1 MVRLLL
7 AAASLAAFAIPAAPA
22 IADHPIGI
30 GIPSGPPQ
38 LPPWAQLQPPF
49 QRGGDDR
56 AAVWGGYD
64 LQSSYDDRDWRA
76 DSGNDWW
83 NDRPDRAYPRW
94 VQEQRERGSCDPD
107 RMWWSGSGWHC

>member
-1 MVRLLL
+1 MVRTLL

-22 IADHPIGI
+22 AADHPIGI
-30 GIPSGPPQ
+30 GLPNGHPPQ
-38 LPPWAQLQPPF
+38 F
-49 QRGGDDR
+49 DHHQRRFDHRFGRDGG
-56 AAVWGGYD
+56 VIWGGYE
-64 LQSSYDDRDWRA
+64 LSSSYDDRDGRP

-94 VQEQRERGSCDPD
+94 VQEQRAHGSCDAD